1 MHRIYINP
9 LPVRIWHWINAVSCV
24 MLALSGIQ
32 IRYVG
37 LIDVVPFRIAVTV
50 HNWFGFV
57 VVANFF
63 LWLLFYLFSDRIRV
77 YHPELNPIKLFREC
91 LRQAVYYGYGIFKG
105 AANPFRLSKYRKFN
119 PLQSL
124 TYQIVMLVLLPIQCA
139 TGILL
144 WDLTRFSRVVEFL
157 GGVRVVDT
165 VHVVI
170 FIVFVFYIPFHA
182 YLASLGRTPMEHYK
196 SMFTG
201 YEEVDD
207 EEDAGPVI

>member
-1 MHRIYINP
+1 MPRLYINP
-9 LPVRIWHWINAVSCV
+9 LPVRIWHWINATSCV
-24 MLALSGIQ
+24 ILVLTGIQ

-37 LIDVVPFRIAVTV
+37 LIDLVPFRIAVAV
-50 HNWFGFV
+50 HSWTGLL

-63 LWLLFYLFSDRIRV
+63 LWLFYYLFSDRISV
-77 YHPELNPIKLFREC
+77 YHPELNPIKLFRGC
-91 LRQAVYYGYGIFKG
+91 VRQAIYYGYGMFKG
-105 AANPFRLSKYRKFN
+105 AANPFHLSKYHKFN
-119 PLQSL
+119 PLLSL
-124 TYQIVMLVLLPIQCA
+124 TYQIMMLVLLPIQCV

-144 WDLTRFSRVVEFL
+144 WDLTRFSHVVALL

-182 YLASLGRTPMEHYK
+182 YLATLGRTPLEHFK

-201 YEEVDD
+201 YEDVD
-207 EEDAGPVI
+207 EEEGADQAD